1 MAVGFEKQGWVVG
14 SFPGGEGVG
23 VDPGKVEKGIGFRSG
38 EPMAGKSEGM
48 GIPIKYVHLYL
59 P

>member
-1 MAVGFEKQGWVVG
+1 VAVGFEKQGWVVG
-14 SFPGGEGVG
+14 SFPGGEGMG

-38 EPMAGKSEGM
+38 EPMAGKAEGM
-48 GIPIKYVHLYL
+48 GIPINMYIYTL